1 MWGGG
6 NGLNDVDTL
15 LLCKGWKK
23 ALCWS
28 LMIACPGE
36 GDVGAERGP
45 HVSSSPR
52 EEPTARRQEG
62 TGRDFLKDPWA
73 AHSTVTE

>member
-1 MWGGG
+1 MQ
-6 NGLNDVDTL
+6 GLEE
-15 LLCKGWKK
+15 
-23 ALCWS
+23 S
-28 LMIACPGE
+28 LVLESDDSVVAVQGE

-52 EEPTARRQEG
+52 EEPIAPKQEG

-73 AHSTVTE
+73 ARSPVTA